1 MLPELSSLSLPG
13 PGTLFCGRSPGFSRV
28 KQTSSLRVTTEHF
41 SFKSSSWLSSWDAT
55 ALYLHWLTPQ
65 CPREGRTLWTRNT
78 RAGFAGPQL
87 VHAASP
93 EEGTILTYT
102 TAEAANLGLPL
113 PTWLQKQINLAKHGH
128 SQNCL
133 LKLKSCQRARKN
145 LKCITLMS
153 HLPSCT
159 NSPRW
164 KHFDLSDWK
173 AFPPLEISPLYK
185 FTKPTTEKYDF
196 LSVLSALFHSL
207 DI

>member
-1 MLPELSSLSLPG
+1 MPLPF
-13 PGTLFCGRSPGFSRV
+13 TCTDSPHSAPIRNRRAGG
-28 KQTSSLRVTTEHF
+28 E
-41 SFKSSSWLSSWDAT
+41 DAV
-55 ALYLHWLTPQ
+55 
-65 CPREGRTLWTRNT
+65 NT

-93 EEGTILTYT
+93 EEGTILTYA

-159 NSPRW
+159 SSPRL
-164 KHFDLSDWK
+164 KRFDLSDWK

-185 FTKPTTEKYDF
+185 FTKPATEKYDF
-196 LSVLSALFHSL
+196 LSVLSVLFHSL
-207 DI
+207 WTFSLRNKILKQPPKLCYYKSVSGVCQ